1 MYFDARAAKL
11 LPPGEHMV
19 VDGCPGLRLVAA
31 QTGKTWT
38 YRYKDAAN
46 SGLMK
51 QVRIGQW
58 PVMPVHAAAT
68 AWQALRDQ
76 REAGVDPCCG
86 AQGCSARPP
95 RSIRLRVY
103 TVRKTGAGLRGR
115 ASAPEPQDGKGFEA
129 AENMFD
135 RIFEDPNPEFA
146 DKPAEAVE
154 PRSDAF
160 EVLESRKATPTSAQK
175 LRSLLGSA
183 WDYALDSGRLTGDTP
198 NWWRQ
203 VQRGRLKSKG
213 KIIGGEHQGQTRRV
227 LNPEEIARLLAWLP
241 NMHACGRDL
250 VLMHL
255 WTATRGAEILSMQ
268 PEHITQTGQQWWW
281 TVPKSLTKNANVAQA
296 VDLRVPL
303 FGQAL
308 AVVQRRMASIGAS
321 GLMWEDT
328 KGKAYSQHDFS
339 TYIYNL
345 QPYSPKVTERQST
358 GGLVLPVTHWTPHN
372 LRRTASTMLSSL
384 GCIKEYREAILGH
397 VQPGVEGVYNAYTYD
412 AERVEWLK
420 RLSDRMQSLM
430 PK

>member
-1 MYFDARAAKL
+1 MYFDARTAKL
-11 LPPGEHMV
+11 LPPGAHMV
-19 VDGCPGLRLVAA
+19 IDGCPGLRLVAT
-31 QTGKTWT
+31 QSLKTWT
-38 YRYKDAAN
+38 YRYKDNA
-46 SGLMK
+46 GRMK

-58 PVMPVHAAAT
+58 PTMPVHAAAT

-76 REAGVDPCCG
+76 RESGLDPSAERKAARQAAKVDLPT
-86 AQGCSARPP
+86 
-95 RSIRLRVY
+95 VY
-103 TVRKTGAGLRGR
+103 TVRRLVQDFEDGHLRQSR
-115 ASAPEPQDGKGFEA
+115 KIKGFEA
-129 AENMFD
+129 AENMFN
-135 RIFEDPNPEFA
+135 RIFESNPEFA
-146 DKPAEAVE
+146 DKPAEAVN
-154 PRSDAF
+154 RADAF

-227 LNPEEIARLLAWLP
+227 LHPDEISQLLAWIP
-241 NMHACGRDL
+241 NMHATGRDL

-268 PEHITQTGQQWWW
+268 RDHITQTGEQWWW
-281 TVPKSLTKNANVAQA
+281 TVPKSLTKNANVPQA

-308 AVVQRRMASIGAS
+308 AVVQRRMASIGPS
-321 GLMWEDT
+321 GLMWEDA
-328 KGKAYSQHDFS
+328 KGKAYSQNDFS

-345 QPYSPKVTERQST
+345 QPYSPKVTGRQSIS
-358 GGLVLPVTHWTPHN
+358 GLVLPVTHWTPHN
-372 LRRTASTMLSSL
+372 LRRTASTTLSSL

-397 VQPGVEGVYNAYTYD
+397 VQPGVEGIYNAYSYD

-420 RLSDRMQSLM
+420 KLSDRMQSLM

>member
-11 LPPGEHMV
+11 LQPGDHLV
-19 VDGCPGLRLVAA
+19 IDGCAGLRLVA
-31 QTGKTWT
+31 TKSGRTWT

-46 SGLMK
+46 RMK

-58 PVMPVHAAAT
+58 PAMPAHAAAS

-76 REAGVDPCCG
+76 RETGVDPVEQRK
-86 AQGCSARPP
+86 AARQAVKVEAPA
-95 RSIRLRVY
+95 VY
-103 TVRKTGAGLRGR
+103 TVRKLVLDFRDGHLCQSRKPAGF
-115 ASAPEPQDGKGFEA
+115 KA
-129 AENMFD
+129 AERMLESVLD
-135 RIFEDPNPEFA
+135 DNPEFA
-146 DKPAEAVE
+146 EKAADAVT
-154 PRSDAF
+154 RGDAF
-160 EVLESRKATPTSAQK
+160 SILEKRKATPTSAQK

-183 WDYALDSGRLTGDTP
+183 WDYALDAGKLEGDSP

-213 KIIGGEHQGQTRRV
+213 KVLGGQHQGQSRRV
-227 LNPEEIARLLAWLP
+227 LHPDEVAQLLAWLP
-241 NMHACGRDL
+241 NMHATGRDL

-268 PEHITQTGQQWWW
+268 PGHITQTGDQWWW
-281 TVPKSLTKNANVAQA
+281 TVPKSLTKNAKVPQA

-308 AVVQRRMASIGAS
+308 AVVQRRLANIGKS
-321 GLMWEDT
+321 GLMWEDA

-339 TYIYNL
+339 TYIYSL
-345 QPYSPKVTERQST
+345 QPYSPKVTGRQST
-358 GGLVLPVTHWTPHN
+358 VGLVLPVTHWTPHN

-397 VQPGVEGVYNAYTYD
+397 VQPGVEGIYNAYSYD
-412 AERVEWLK
+412 AERLDWLK
-420 RLSDRMQSLM
+420 KLSDRMQSLM

>member
-1 MYFDARAAKL
+1 
-11 LPPGEHMV
+11 
-19 VDGCPGLRLVAA
+19 
-31 QTGKTWT
+31 
-38 YRYKDAAN
+38 
-46 SGLMK
+46 
-51 QVRIGQW
+51 
-58 PVMPVHAAAT
+58 
-68 AWQALRDQ
+68 
-76 REAGVDPCCG
+76 
-86 AQGCSARPP
+86 
-95 RSIRLRVY
+95 
-103 TVRKTGAGLRGR
+103 
-115 ASAPEPQDGKGFEA
+115 
-129 AENMFD
+129 
-135 RIFEDPNPEFA
+135 
-146 DKPAEAVE
+146 
-154 PRSDAF
+154 
-160 EVLESRKATPTSAQK
+160 
-175 LRSLLGSA
+175 
-183 WDYALDSGRLTGDTP
+183 
-198 NWWRQ
+198 
-203 VQRGRLKSKG
+203 
-213 KIIGGEHQGQTRRV
+213 
-227 LNPEEIARLLAWLP
+227 
-241 NMHACGRDL
+241 
-250 VLMHL
+250 
-255 WTATRGAEILSMQ
+255 
-268 PEHITQTGQQWWW
+268 
-281 TVPKSLTKNANVAQA
+281 VAQA

>member
-1 MYFDARAAKL
+1 
-11 LPPGEHMV
+11 MV
-19 VDGCPGLRLVAA
+19 VDGCPGLRLVAT
-31 QTGKTWT
+31 QSLKTWT
-38 YRYKDAAN
+38 YRYKDNA
-46 SGLMK
+46 GRMK

-58 PVMPVHAAAT
+58 PRMPVHAAAT

-76 REAGVDPCCG
+76 RESGIDPSAERKAARQAAKVDP
-86 AQGCSARPP
+86 PT
-95 RSIRLRVY
+95 VY
-103 TVRKTGAGLRGR
+103 TVRRLVQDFEEGHLRQSR
-115 ASAPEPQDGKGFEA
+115 KIKGFEA
-129 AENMFD
+129 AENMFN
-135 RIFEDPNPEFA
+135 RIFESIPEFA
-146 DKPAEAVE
+146 DKPAEAVS
-154 PRSDAF
+154 RADAF

-241 NMHACGRDL
+241 NMHVCGRDL

-308 AVVQRRMASIGAS
+308 AVVQRRMASIGSS

-328 KGKAYSQHDFS
+328 KGKAYCQHDFS

>member
-19 VDGCPGLRLVAA
+19 IDGCPGLRLVAT

-46 SGLMK
+46 RMK

-58 PVMPVHAAAT
+58 PVMPAHVAAT
-68 AWQALRDQ
+68 DWQALRDQ
-76 REAGVDPCCG
+76 REAGVDPA
-86 AQGCSARPP
+86 AQRKAQRQAVKVETPA
-95 RSIRLRVY
+95 VY
-103 TVRKTGAGLRGR
+103 TVRKLLQDFKDGHLRQSRKPAGF
-115 ASAPEPQDGKGFEA
+115 DA

-135 RIFEDPNPEFA
+135 RILEDKPGFA
-146 DKPAEAVE
+146 DKPADEVA
-154 PRSDAF
+154 RADAF
-160 EVLESRKATPTSAQK
+160 EVLESRKATPTMAQK
-175 LRSLLGSA
+175 LRSLFGSA
-183 WDYALDSGRLTGDTP
+183 WDYALDAGKLDGDAT
-198 NWWRQ
+198 NWWRL
-203 VQRGRLKSKG
+203 VQRGRIKSKG
-213 KIIGGEHQGQTRRV
+213 KVIGGKHQGQTRRV
-227 LNPEEIARLLAWLP
+227 LHPDEVSQLLSWIP
-241 NMHACGRDL
+241 NMHATGRDL

-268 PEHITQTGQQWWW
+268 RDHITQTDEQWWW
-281 TVPKSLTKNANVAQA
+281 TVPKSLTKNANVPQA

-308 AVVQRRMASIGAS
+308 AVVQRRMASIGPS
-321 GLMWEDT
+321 GLMWEDA

-345 QPYSPKVTERQST
+345 QPYSPKVTGRQSIS
-358 GGLVLPVTHWTPHN
+358 GLVLPVTHWTPHN

-384 GCIKEYREAILGH
+384 GCVKEYREAILGH
-397 VQPGVEGVYNAYTYD
+397 VQPGVEGIYNAYSYD
-412 AERVEWLK
+412 AERIEWLK
-420 RLSDRMQSLM
+420 KLSDRMQSLM